1 MRKHGQTVLVALFL
15 AICVHSFGQA
25 DNQRPSFTI
34 QIHLRQATIKVGSP
48 VILDIQ
54 VINNSDTTKSISVSP
69 GIRFAPGYYESTVLD
84 AKNNAMAET
93 SYGQRM
99 HGRGDDPK
107 AIGGGSHFQA
117 PIEPG
122 GHLDQEY
129 ELSRLYR
136 ITDPGI
142 YTIQLRRNDLLG
154 GGKSVKSNVVVL
166 TVTE

>member
-1 MRKHGQTVLVALFL
+1 MGKHVQTVLLALSL
-15 AICVHSFGQA
+15 ALSSLSFSQT
-25 DNQRPSFTI
+25 DDQRPPFTI
-34 QIHLRQATIKVGSP
+34 QIHLRQATIKAGSP
-48 VILDIQ
+48 IILDIQ
-54 VINNSDTTKSISVSP
+54 VVNNSDTTKSISVSP
-69 GIRFAPGYYESTVLD
+69 GIRFAPSYYEATVLD
-84 AKNNAMAET
+84 EKNNAMAET

-122 GHLDQEY
+122 EHVDQEY
-129 ELSRLYR
+129 ELNRLYR

-166 TVTE
+166 TVTG